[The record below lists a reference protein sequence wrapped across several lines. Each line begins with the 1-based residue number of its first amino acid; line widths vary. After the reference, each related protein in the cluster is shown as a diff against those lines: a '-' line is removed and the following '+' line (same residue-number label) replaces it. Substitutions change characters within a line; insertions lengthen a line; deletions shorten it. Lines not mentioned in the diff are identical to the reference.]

1 MLAEVE
7 VLHPGLF
14 SSIQD
19 KGRFGFMGY
28 GVPVSGPMDS
38 YAAKMANLLLKNP
51 ENSAVMEIT
60 QMGPKLRFSETA
72 VIAITGAN
80 LSPTVNGEAV
90 ENNQLIVINAGD
102 VLQFGK
108 RIFGCRTYLAVKGG
122 FQTEEV
128 LKSRSWYQDIT
139 SFARLEK
146 GMKLAYPV
154 SAGEGI
160 VEAHATIRSGS
171 YISTSAIEA
180 FSGPEFDRLSA
191 SEKERLENFRFSPGN
206 DNDRMGIQL
215 SELFPNKLKAI
226 LTAPVLPGTVQ
237 LTPSGR
243 IIVLMRDGQT
253 TGGYP
258 RILQLSQKG
267 INTLAQKVP
276 GDSIYFAIKT
286 K

>member
-19 KGRFGFMGY
+19 EGRFGFMKY
-28 GVPVSGPMDS
+28 GVPVSGPMDN
-38 YAAKMANLLLKNP
+38 YAAKMANLLVKNP

-60 QMGPKLRFSETA
+60 QMGPKLRFSDTGLIA
-72 VIAITGAN
+72 VTGAN
-80 LSPTVNGEAV
+80 LSPMINGEAV
-90 ENNQLIVINAGD
+90 ENNQLIVIQAGD

-108 RIFGCRTYLAVKGG
+108 RIFGCRAYLSIKGG
-122 FQTEEV
+122 FHTEEV

-154 SAGEGI
+154 SAVDGI
-160 VEAHATIRSGS
+160 LETHATVRSGS
-171 YISTSAIEA
+171 YISTSALEA
-180 FSGPEFDRLSA
+180 FPGPEFDRLST
-191 SEKERLENFRFSPGN
+191 SEKEKLENFRFSPGN
-206 DNDRMGIQL
+206 NNDRMGIQL
-215 SELFPNKLKAI
+215 SEPFPNKLKAI
-226 LTAPVLPGTVQ
+226 LTGPVLPGTVQ
-237 LTPSGR
+237 LTPSGKV
-243 IIVLMRDGQT
+243 IVLMKDCQT

-267 INTLAQKVP
+267 LNTLAQKVA
-276 GDSIYFAIKT
+276 GESIYFEIKT